1 MLDAVVSRVSPLRLN
16 WIAAMAIGLLLMVA
30 GIYFLADGER
40 AEFILGA
47 TVSAALIV
55 DGVRLCLVGFHV
67 SRSQLRD
74 LTIIRGVVGIVVGL
88 PVIALS
94 VTSQITVVGIRA
106 VLGFGIVACGL
117 LSLWITRP
125 SEMVRESHWV
135 AAGLDLLMVAVGLL
149 LIYRVIM
156 SDSISPLLG
165 LIGWL
170 VIGSGVAFIMLGLV
184 RRPRASEPS
193 PEG

>member
-1 MLDAVVSRVSPLRLN
+1 MLDNVVSRVSPLRMN
-16 WIAAMAIGLLLMVA
+16 WIAAMAIGLLLIVA

-55 DGVRLCLVGFHV
+55 DGVRLCLIGFNI

-74 LTIIRGVVGIVVGL
+74 LTIIRGVIGVVVGL

-117 LSLWITRP
+117 LSLWIARP

-149 LIYRVIM
+149 LIYRVITA
-156 SDSISPLLG
+156 DSISPLLG
-165 LIGWL
+165 VIGWL
-170 VIGSGVAFIMLGLV
+170 VVGSGVAFIILGLV
-184 RRPRASEPS
+184 RRPRVSEPS
-193 PEG
+193 PQE

>member
-1 MLDAVVSRVSPLRLN
+1 MLDNVVSRVSPLRMN
-16 WIAAMAIGLLLMVA
+16 WIAAMAIGLLLIVA

-55 DGVRLCLVGFHV
+55 DGVRLCLIGFNI

-74 LTIIRGVVGIVVGL
+74 LTIIRGVIGIVVGL

-117 LSLWITRP
+117 LSLWIARP

-149 LIYRVIM
+149 LIYRVITA
-156 SDSISPLLG
+156 DSISPLLG
-165 LIGWL
+165 VIGWL
-170 VIGSGVAFIMLGLV
+170 VVGSGVAFIILGLV
-184 RRPRASEPS
+184 RRPRVSEPS
-193 PEG
+193 PQE